1 MSSKTDVN
9 RVCALLTKVNVDYK
23 QHHRVSINEAH
34 YSKVHLGFSD
44 EAWMQL
50 LKNYIL
56 TKTDIKVDFSKC
68 YQYQIMFD
76 DKVPRVT
83 IKTELSIQAGDCDVF
98 TDPYKDMYTNLETYH
113 HNLVDIE
120 CALRDFLEEI
130 DCQLVEYRNLTDARI
145 NTGIT
150 HNRWV
155 YMLREYMHKYHPDI
169 QLNWCEHSSHPY
181 EYCKC
186 EIDQPANIKV
196 DILKMIC
203 EHHSNRKW

>member
-1 MSSKTDVN
+1 MSSERRRDY
-9 RVCALLTKVNVDYK
+9 VCVLLKNVNVDYK
-23 QHHRVSINEAH
+23 QHHKVSIDESH
-34 YSKVHLGFSD
+34 FSKVHLGFSD
-44 EAWMQL
+44 EAWMKL
-50 LKNYIL
+50 FKNYIL
-56 TKTDIKVDFSKC
+56 TRTDIRVDFSKC
-68 YQYQIMFD
+68 YQYGSSQ
-76 DKVPRVT
+76 RY
-83 IKTELSIQAGDCDVF
+83 G
-98 TDPYKDMYTNLETYH
+98 DPYQDMYTNLETYH